1 MFHDTELIIAQY
13 VPMLMDI
20 YPLSVISYHLIKNRL
35 EQLQFSQRTPLLW
48 NWIT

>member
-20 YPLSVISYHLIKNRL
+20 YPLSVISYHLIKNHPF
-35 EQLQFSQRTPLLW
+35 LQFSQRTPLL
-48 NWIT
+48 